1 MSDDLPRQPASDAP
15 VSFPRQHA
23 RTRRFTL
30 GRARSFSVGADV
42 ALFLRSAAGDDPVT
56 DLWKVDLGTG
66 IETRLVAA
74 ADLVGDDAELPPAER
89 ARRERAREAATG
101 ITSYAADEDH
111 TVAAFAVGGRLHAV
125 DVATGEVQALAT
137 DHRAH
142 DPRPAP
148 DGSRI
153 AFVDDDGVHVV
164 TRADGTVQTVAAGEG
179 VTWGIADFIAAEEL
193 QRERGHWWSPDGT
206 RLAVTRVDDTAV
218 QRWWIGDPA
227 NPHTPPREHPYP
239 AAGTAN
245 ADGEVSVVELEE
257 RRRVDVRWDRDEL
270 PYLTDVLWRQ
280 DGQLTLV
287 TLDRAQSRQVLHRVD
302 LTNGAT
308 DVLAERSDAD
318 WIDVVPGAPRWL
330 PDGRLLTVVDAHGLG
345 TDGTRTLAL
354 EGEVVGPA
362 DVQVRAVLGADDATA
377 TVVASTDPTQRHLAE
392 IALADGAVTWLT
404 SDDGVHGGAV
414 GDGGVVV
421 TVAPS
426 RGQPSVEVRSEHGS
440 WRLEDHG
447 EEPLVTPE
455 PIHLELGERRLRAV
469 LLLPGPGSGVPDGP
483 LPVLLDPYGGPHA
496 QRAVAAAHAHLT
508 SQWFADQG
516 FAVLVTDGRGT
527 PGRGTRFERAVRFD
541 LAGPA
546 LEDQLDALAAAAAQ
560 HDRLDTSRV
569 AIRGWSF
576 GGYLAA
582 LAAIRRPDVVRAAIV
597 GAPVTDWRLY
607 DTAYT
612 ERYLG
617 HPDVEPEAYARSNLV
632 GTDGLLRGA
641 APIPVGKRPPGM
653 LLIHGLADDNVV
665 AAHALRLSSALL
677 AAGRPHEFLPLSGVT
692 HMAPQEVVAE
702 NLLQLQLDFL
712 RRHL

>member
-1 MSDDLPRQPASDAP
+1 M
-15 VSFPRQHA
+15 SFPRQYA

-30 GRARSFSVGADV
+30 GRARSFSVGAEV
-42 ALFLRSAAGDDPVT
+42 ALFLRSAAGDAPVT
-56 DLWKVDLGTG
+56 DLWKVELATGT
-66 IETRLVAA
+66 ETRLVAA
-74 ADLVGDDAELPPAER
+74 ADLVGDDTELPDAER

-101 ITSYAADEDH
+101 ITSYAADDDH
-111 TVAAFAVGGRLHAV
+111 TVAAFAVAGRLHAV
-125 DVATGEVQALAT
+125 DITTGEVEALAT
-137 DHRAH
+137 DHTAH
-142 DPRPAP
+142 DPRPSP
-148 DGSRI
+148 DGTRI
-153 AFVDDDGVHVV
+153 AFADDDGVHVV
-164 TRADGTVQTVAAGEG
+164 TRAEGTVQTVAADEG

-193 QRERGHWWSPDGT
+193 QRQRGHWWSPDGT
-206 RLAVTRVDDTAV
+206 RLAVTRVDDAPV

-227 NPHTPPREHPYP
+227 NPEAPPREHPYP

-245 ADGEVSVVELEE
+245 ADVGVSVVELEE
-257 RRRVDVRWDRDEL
+257 RRRVDIRWDRDEL

-280 DGQLTLV
+280 DGLLTLV

-308 DVLAERSDAD
+308 GVLAERTDDD
-318 WIDVVPGAPRWL
+318 WIDIVPGAPRWL
-330 PDGRLLTVVDAHGLG
+330 PDERLLTVVDAHDLG
-345 TDGTRTLAL
+345 TDGTRTLAVD
-354 EGEVVGPA
+354 GRVVGPA
-362 DVQVRAVLGADDATA
+362 DVQVRSVLDADDTTA
-377 TVVASTDPTQRHLAE
+377 TVVASTDPTQRHLARVD
-392 IALADGAVTWLT
+392 LADGGITWLT
-404 SDDGVHGGAV
+404 DHDGIHGGTV
-414 GDGGVVV
+414 GDGGMIV
-421 TVAPS
+421 TVAPAT
-426 RGQPSVEVRSEHGS
+426 GHPSVHVQSEHGT
-440 WRLEDHG
+440 WQLEDHS
-447 EEPLVTPE
+447 EEPLVTPR
-455 PIHLELGERRLRAV
+455 PIHLELGERGLRAV
-469 LLLPGPGSGVPDGP
+469 LLLPGPDSGVGDGP

-508 SQWFADQG
+508 SQWLADQG
-516 FAVLVTDGRGT
+516 FAVLVVDGRGT

-541 LAGPA
+541 LAAPV
-546 LEDQLDALAAAAAQ
+546 LEDQLDALAAAAEQ

-582 LAAIRRPDVVRAAIV
+582 LAAIRRPDVIRAAIV

-641 APIPVGKRPPGM
+641 APVPEGREPPGM

-692 HMAPQEVVAE
+692 HMTPQEVVAE
-702 NLLQLQLDFL
+702 NLLKLQVGFL
-712 RRHL
+712 RRHLGLHGQGAAAATGRR